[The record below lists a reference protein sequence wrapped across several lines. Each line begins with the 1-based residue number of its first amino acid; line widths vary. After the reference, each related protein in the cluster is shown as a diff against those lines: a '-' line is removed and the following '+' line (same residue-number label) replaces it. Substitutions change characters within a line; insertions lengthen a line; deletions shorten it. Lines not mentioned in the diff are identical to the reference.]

1 MSGLVDPADIAR
13 VRDFPGRPEARPTT
27 VAVAD
32 PFEAERAA
40 LRLEVERLSRALAN
54 AAKDA
59 DAAVSHAREEGL
71 TAGRKESV
79 ERADE
84 RTRLLQ
90 DALGKAVKA
99 FEARLDLLD
108 GLSPALVRA
117 ALEKLLGDPMN
128 WTALAEA
135 MVARHLCT
143 LRRSS
148 VVSVCVSPEDYRDA
162 GDLPRL
168 GLGGHRIVLDPQ
180 LRAGACRIEC
190 KLGQLDLDVRQQW
203 SELASLLEAME
214 TA

>member
-13 VRDFPGRPEARPTT
+13 VRDFSGRSKARPDT

-40 LRLEVERLSRALAN
+40 LRLEIERLSRALAN
-54 AAKDA
+54 AAKDV
-59 DAAVSHAREEGL
+59 DATVSRAREEGL

-79 ERADE
+79 ERADA

-117 ALEKLLGDPMN
+117 ALEKLLGDATN
-128 WTALAEA
+128 WTALSEA
-135 MVARHLCT
+135 MVARHLGT

-148 VVSVCVSPEDYRDA
+148 VVAVCVSPEDYRDA
-162 GDLPRL
+162 DDLRSL
-168 GLGGHRIVLDPQ
+168 GLGEHRIVLDSQ

>member
-1 MSGLVDPADIAR
+1 MSGLVDPADIVR
-13 VRDFPGRPEARPTT
+13 VREFPGRPKARPTN

-40 LRLEVERLSRALAN
+40 LRLEVERLSRALLT
-54 AAKDA
+54 AAEDA
-59 DAAVSHAREEGL
+59 DATVSRAREEGL
-71 TAGRKESV
+71 AAGRKESV
-79 ERADE
+79 ERADA

-90 DALGKAVKA
+90 DALGRAVKA
-99 FEARLDLLD
+99 FETRLDVLD

-117 ALEKLLGDPMN
+117 ALEKLLGDATN
-128 WTALAEA
+128 WTALSEA
-135 MVARHLCT
+135 MVARHLGT

-162 GDLPRL
+162 GDLR
-168 GLGGHRIVLDPQ
+168 GLEVGGHRIVLDPQ